1 VRGSVSHAG
10 KQKDEVSM
18 ATVIERPRDDEYFS
32 YYADY
37 VDRVPQEDVL
47 DVLAAQPGIFD
58 ELLGNLTDVEAR
70 FSFAPGEWSIKEV
83 VGHVVDA
90 ERTFTYRAFAFSR
103 GTTEELPSMEQDDY
117 VREGHF
123 DDWSLPEMLEEL
135 RLLRQANLI
144 TFRHITPEASL
155 RQGVASGIEVS
166 VRALVYILAGHFI
179 YHVED
184 LTEKYLPGLA
194 E

>member
-1 VRGSVSHAG
+1 
-10 KQKDEVSM
+10 M
-18 ATVIERPRDDEYFS
+18 VIERPQDGEYFS

-37 VDRVPQEDVL
+37 IERVPDGDVL
-47 DVLAAQPGIFD
+47 DVLEVQPGIFD
-58 ELLGNLTDVEAR
+58 ELLGDLTDEQAQFR
-70 FSFAPGEWSIKEV
+70 FAPGEWSIKQV

-90 ERTFTYRAFAFSR
+90 ERTFAYRAFAFSR

-123 DDWSLPEMLEEL
+123 DDWPLAEILEEL

-144 TFRHITPEASL
+144 AFRHITPEASL

-166 VRALVYILAGHFI
+166 VRALVYILAGHFN
-179 YHVED
+179 YHIED

-194 E
+194 A